1 MLNGEQRY
9 RRMGLLPHVSVSAW
23 RAQAVGL
30 PATKDVP
37 VRGLLCP
44 DGSHEPPVAETVGV
58 TEEPN
63 F

>member
-1 MLNGEQRY
+1 
-9 RRMGLLPHVSVSAW
+9 MGLLPRVSVSVWWAH
-23 RAQAVGL
+23 AVGL

-37 VRGLLCP
+37 VCGLLCP